1 MSWNNGLYWTRPNSW
16 TCFCCPKK
24 KRALSLAELFAVCLA
39 VWSAKATWWTY
50 KCRLRSSIYVLRN
63 RMSYQITKQL
73 DCLDSFALP
82 GQGPVLLSPGIHS
95 FPFKLGLPLGL
106 PSTFLGKH
114 GWVQYYCKAV
124 SYFGLIYFNGSTFRT
139 RHFGSYQSMMM
150 ARSISVHEIHH
161 IIVIN
166 AAMCFWKGKHAP
178 DILKVIHYWAGRRR
192 FTTLFVYGLKLG
204 FNMAFLPFCFF
215 VLFCFSVFF
224 VCVHLF
230 VIRWIIRRSASPPVF
245 CTRTNRCSSW
255 WIPSIWTW
263 NRPY

>member
-1 MSWNNGLYWTRPNSW
+1 MTIYGLDVIVNRTSGVQGKSSSTPHGPFKKKIYLLTARVARRKNKISRPRRGIMGYIERVQ
-16 TCFCCPKK
+16 TVGRVFVARKK
-24 KRALSLAELFAVCLA
+24 KRALSLAELLAGCLA

-73 DCLDSFALP
+73 DCLDSFAVP

-139 RHFGSYQSMMM
+139 RHFGGYQSMMM
-150 ARSISVHEIHH
+150 ARSISGHEIHH

-166 AAMCFWKGKHAP
+166 AAMCFWNE
-178 DILKVIHYWAGRRR
+178 
-192 FTTLFVYGLKLG
+192 
-204 FNMAFLPFCFF
+204 NM
-215 VLFCFSVFF
+215 
-224 VCVHLF
+224 
-230 VIRWIIRRSASPPVF
+230 
-245 CTRTNRCSSW
+245 
-255 WIPSIWTW
+255 
-263 NRPY
+263 RPTF